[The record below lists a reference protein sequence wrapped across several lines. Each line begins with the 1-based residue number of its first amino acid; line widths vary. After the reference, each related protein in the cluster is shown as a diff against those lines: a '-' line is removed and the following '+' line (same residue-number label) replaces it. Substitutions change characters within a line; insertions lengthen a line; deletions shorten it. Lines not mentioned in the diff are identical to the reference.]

1 MKCFRFIAVEKAE
14 YPISLLCRS
23 LGVSRS
29 GFHAWER
36 RAPSDRD
43 LADAW
48 LSQRIVEIH
57 AESRQT
63 YGARR
68 VHRALRHRGVRV
80 GRKRV
85 ERLMRLRELSG
96 LVPKRYRRTTIRVPG
111 VRVADDLVERNFVAA
126 APNQLWCADI
136 KYVRTW
142 QGWLYLGAVMD
153 LYSRRI
159 VGWSMR
165 PDLEAELVVDALEM
179 AIARRQPKP
188 GLVHHSD
195 QGSQYVSLRFG
206 ERCRE
211 IGIHRSM
218 GSKGDCFDNAVA
230 ESFFATLEKDLLRRR
245 SFATRQDA
253 RTAVFDYIEAF
264 YNPIRLHSTLDYLSP
279 VDYEKM
285 KERKTKTA

>member
-1 MKCFRFIAVEKAE
+1 MSVFRFIATRKAE
-14 YPISLLCRS
+14 HSIKTLCRV

-36 RAPSDRD
+36 RLPSSRE

-48 LSQRIVEIH
+48 LVERVREIH

-68 VHRALRHRGVRV
+68 VHAALRHRGVRV

-85 ERLMRLRELSG
+85 ERLMRLESLSG

-111 VRVADDLVERNFVAA
+111 VRVADDLVDRDFMPAGPDE
-126 APNQLWCADI
+126 LWCADI
-136 KYVRTW
+136 KYVRSW
-142 QGWLYLGAVMD
+142 QGWLYLAAVMD
-153 LYSRRI
+153 CYSRRI
-159 VGWSMR
+159 VGWAMR
-165 PDLEAELVVDALEM
+165 TDLEAELVVDALEM
-179 AIARRQPKP
+179 AIARRRPRP

-211 IGIHRSM
+211 IGIDRSM

-230 ESFFATLEKDLLRRR
+230 ESFFATLEKDLLRRI
-245 SFATRQDA
+245 SFPTRQDA
-253 RTAVFDYIEAF
+253 RTAVFDYIETF
-264 YNPIRLHSTLDYLSP
+264 YNPIRLHSTLGYLSP
-279 VDYEKM
+279 VEYEKM
-285 KERKTKTA
+285 KKEEKAA